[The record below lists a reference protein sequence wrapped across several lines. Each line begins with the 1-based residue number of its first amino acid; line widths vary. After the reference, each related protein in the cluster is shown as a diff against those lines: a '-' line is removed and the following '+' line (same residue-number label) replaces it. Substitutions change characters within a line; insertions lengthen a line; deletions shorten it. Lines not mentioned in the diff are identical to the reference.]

1 MIEQSKV
8 QLQCSIGVCFSRDG
22 LYFLSSAADKVINLY
37 DFKESFDQGEKLQA
51 RIKFMSK
58 LVIGMVD
65 HNWER
70 P

>member
-1 MIEQSKV
+1 
-8 QLQCSIGVCFSRDG
+8 

-51 RIKFMSK
+51 RLKFMSK

-65 HNWER
+65 HNWDR